1 MYSQGM
7 WKLIHGIPLSVVL
20 IGLTACQH
28 APEEP
33 GYPNASPA
41 SQSISPAVEKL
52 YMAHAAAPQHSA
64 AQRGLVEQMAEKAG
78 NGKELLLTMR
88 VIAAVFPTPGSPE
101 DQAAERR
108 VRALVAEKMV
118 RVATLEQL
126 HEYAM
131 RYAMTPVEGRAV
143 VERMLQLAGNRSD
156 PQTWNMIKRAARSV
170 KADDLAQKAQAQA
183 RN

>member
-1 MYSQGM
+1 MYSQGV

-52 YMAHAAAPQHSA
+52 YMAHAGAPDHSA
-64 AQRGLVEQMAEKAG
+64 VQRGLVEQMAEKAG

-88 VIAAVFPTPGSPE
+88 VIAAVFSTPGSPE
-101 DQAAERR
+101 DRAAERR
-108 VRALVAEKMV
+108 VRALVAEMV
-118 RVATLEQL
+118 RAATLEQL

-131 RYAMTPVEGRAV
+131 RYAIR
-143 VERMLQLAGNRSD
+143 
-156 PQTWNMIKRAARSV
+156 
-170 KADDLAQKAQAQA
+170 
-183 RN
+183 